1 MVSVQFQIVPFPH
14 LYFISRS
21 IGPFQCSVNANYRV
35 LICCS
40 CHFQSGGSDTAFFI
54 FTSSVCKSLQC
65 LISTLTQGAK
75 VVHLFR
81 LSHSV
86 LLWSGRNRGN
96 KHHWCVWG
104 VFTVYG
110 PHWFC
115 RSSPWHVLSQSTL
128 LRLQVAMRG
137 NCPKQSLCCVHF
149 PGLSCSGS
157 GSWVLL
163 KGTDLVGCAFCALPR
178 SENLRPPGA
187 WQVQCQGGP
196 FISITSL
203 VLAPWFPRCIRRAPS
218 QVCHVSPLGR

>member
-1 MVSVQFQIVPFPH
+1 MVPSS
-14 LYFISRS
+14 L
-21 IGPFQCSVNANYRV
+21 
-35 LICCS
+35 
-40 CHFQSGGSDTAFFI
+40 FI
-54 FTSSVCKSLQC
+54 FASSVCKSLQC
-65 LISTLTQGAK
+65 VISTLTQGAK

-86 LLWSGRNRGN
+86 LLWGGRNRGN

-104 VFTVYG
+104 VLTVYG

-128 LRLQVAMRG
+128 LRLQVAMQG
-137 NCPKQSLCCVHF
+137 NCLKQSLCFVHF

-157 GSWVLL
+157 GSWVLR

-196 FISITSL
+196 FILITSL
-203 VLAPWFPRCIRRAPS
+203 VLAPWFPRCIGRAPS
-218 QVCHVSPLGR
+218 QLCHVSTLGR